1 MPWTRCLALPAI
13 FADWDGSP
21 ITYRYMADL
30 TLKERKRLGLERV
43 IEALDCSRFARPPQA
58 GDQLSL
64 F

>member
-30 TLKERKRLGLERV
+30 TLKERKRLGLEAHDSHTRV
-43 IEALDCSRFARPPQA
+43 IPA
-58 GDQLSL
+58 
-64 F
+64 